1 MATPG
6 SVRSEDLPPVP
17 NPSVCRR
24 CGVVKEEVPWARRA
38 SRSTDGFERE
48 VAWLAQRMDLSA
60 VAEYFRITWRSV
72 RRIVDRVVD
81 EQREEEKCL
90 EGLRMIGVDEISY
103 RKRHKYL
110 TVVVD
115 HLRGRVVWA
124 GKDRKAKTL
133 LKFFRKL
140 GAQRSSELEAV
151 SMDMWEPF
159 LKVVSKKAP
168 QARVIFDRFHVVQ
181 HLNQGV
187 DETRRDLV
195 RELKGEAR
203 RALKNTKFPLLKA
216 KKNRTAKDRRVLR
229 EQVQANRPLY
239 RAMLLRDDFMDLY
252 TYKSEVWAEKFLRGW
267 LQRAMRSKLDGMK
280 RVPKMIRN
288 HFDGVVGRVTW
299 HLSNGRVEGTNNK
312 IGLLSHR
319 SYGLHSAESLISLIY
334 LCCGGIELSR
344 IH

>member
-1 MATPG
+1 M
-6 SVRSEDLPPVP
+6 
-17 NPSVCRR
+17 
-24 CGVVKEEVPWARRA
+24 
-38 SRSTDGFERE
+38 
-48 VAWLAQRMDLSA
+48 
-60 VAEYFRITWRSV
+60 AEYFRITWRSV

-90 EGLRMIGVDEISY
+90 DGLRMIGVDEISY

-124 GKDRKAKTL
+124 GQDRKAKTL

-140 GAQRSSELEAV
+140 GAQRTSELEAV

-168 QARVIFDRFHVVQ
+168 QARVIFDRFHIVQ

-203 RALKNTKFPLLKA
+203 RALKNTKFPLYS
-216 KKNRTAKDRRVLR
+216 RPRRIAPPKIGAYCGSRFKPIVR
-229 EQVQANRPLY
+229 SIAPCCCGTTSWISTPT
-239 RAMLLRDDFMDLY
+239 RARSGRRNFSVD
-252 TYKSEVWAEKFLRGW
+252 GC
-267 LQRAMRSKLDGMK
+267 QRAMRSKLDGMK
-280 RVPKMIRN
+280 RVAKMIRN
-288 HFDGVVGRVTW
+288 HFDGVVGWVTW
-299 HLSNGRVEGTNNK
+299 HLSNGRIEGTNNK
-312 IGLLSHR
+312 IRLLSHR